1 MDNKEQ
7 KPEITT
13 DDIVAYITNHQTEDK
28 KSPVLSAKKLDDKTE
43 EVVLDKK
50 IAGDYIKT
58 LKLYDNKLSE
68 EELKD
73 DEAENKA
80 PRIHIPADQ
89 IIIDKAK
96 TNTLP
101 KQLDKVTITD
111 DEKDIY
117 IRNTLLDMPISLD
130 IKYGKINTIF
140 TFTSKLVQTQEYLS
154 RYLKEMLLSE
164 KSKVMGTEE
173 MYNIIFRANV
183 SVILNQINGKNAF
196 EDGNNEKVNS
206 RDLIYDEFKQIVE
219 ERAKILSK
227 KSQQLWSMIINAA
240 CVFER
245 KEQLLAE
252 YFINEDF

>member
-28 KSPVLSAKKLDDKTE
+28 KSPVLSKKKLDDKTE
-43 EVVLDKK
+43 EMVLDKN
-50 IAGDYIKT
+50 IADDYIKT
-58 LKLYDNKLSE
+58 LKLYDNKLSD

-73 DEAENKA
+73 DESENKN

-154 RYLKEMLLSE
+154 RYLKEILLSD
-164 KSKVMGTEE
+164 KAKVMGTEE
-173 MYNIIFRANV
+173 MYNVIFRANI

-196 EDGNNEKVNS
+196 DDGNNEKVNS
-206 RDLIYDEFKQIVE
+206 RDLTYDEFKQIVE

>member
-28 KSPVLSAKKLDDKTE
+28 KSPVLSKKKLDDKTE
-43 EVVLDKK
+43 EMVLDKN
-50 IAGDYIKT
+50 IADDYIKT
-58 LKLYDNKLSE
+58 LKLYDNKLSD

-73 DEAENKA
+73 DEAENKN

-154 RYLKEMLLSE
+154 RYLKEILLSD
-164 KSKVMGTEE
+164 KAKVMGTEE
-173 MYNIIFRANV
+173 MYNIIFRANI

-196 EDGNNEKVNS
+196 DDGNNEKVNS
-206 RDLIYDEFKQIVE
+206 RDLTYDEFKQIVE

>member
-28 KSPVLSAKKLDDKTE
+28 KSPVLSKKKLDDKTE
-43 EVVLDKK
+43 EMVLDKN
-50 IAGDYIKT
+50 IADDYIKT
-58 LKLYDNKLSE
+58 LKLYDNKLSD

-73 DEAENKA
+73 DESENKN

-154 RYLKEMLLSE
+154 RYLKEILLSD
-164 KSKVMGTEE
+164 KAKVMGTEE
-173 MYNIIFRANV
+173 MYNIIFRANI

-196 EDGNNEKVNS
+196 DDGNNEKVNS
-206 RDLIYDEFKQIVE
+206 RDLTYDEFKQIVE

>member
-28 KSPVLSAKKLDDKTE
+28 KSPVLSKKKLDDKTE
-43 EVVLDKK
+43 EMILDKN
-50 IAGDYIKT
+50 IADDYIKT
-58 LKLYDNKLSE
+58 LKLYDNKLSD

-73 DEAENKA
+73 DEAENKN

-154 RYLKEMLLSE
+154 RYLKEILLSD
-164 KSKVMGTEE
+164 KAKVMGTEE
-173 MYNIIFRANV
+173 MYNIIFRANI

-196 EDGNNEKVNS
+196 DDGNNEKVNS
-206 RDLIYDEFKQIVE
+206 RDLTYDEFKQIVE

>member
-28 KSPVLSAKKLDDKTE
+28 KSPVLSKKKLDAKTE
-43 EVVLDKK
+43 EMVIDKN
-50 IAGDYIKT
+50 IADDYIKT
-58 LKLYDNKLSE
+58 LKLYDNKLSD

-73 DEAENKA
+73 DEAENKN
-80 PRIHIPADQ
+80 PRIHIPADK

-154 RYLKEMLLSE
+154 RYLKEILLSD
-164 KSKVMGTEE
+164 KAKVMGTEE
-173 MYNIIFRANV
+173 MYNIIFRANI

-196 EDGNNEKVNS
+196 DDGNNEKVNS
-206 RDLIYDEFKQIVE
+206 RDLTYDEFKQIVE
-219 ERAKILSK
+219 ERANILSK

>member
-28 KSPVLSAKKLDDKTE
+28 KSPVLSKKKLDDKTE
-43 EVVLDKK
+43 EMVLDKN
-50 IAGDYIKT
+50 IADDYIKT
-58 LKLYDNKLSE
+58 LKLYDNKLSD

-73 DEAENKA
+73 DEAENKN

-154 RYLKEMLLSE
+154 RYLKEILLSD
-164 KSKVMGTEE
+164 KAKVTGTEE
-173 MYNIIFRANV
+173 MYNVIFRANI

-196 EDGNNEKVNS
+196 DDGNNEKVNS
-206 RDLIYDEFKQIVE
+206 RDLTYDEFKQIVE

>member
-28 KSPVLSAKKLDDKTE
+28 KSPVLSKKKLDDKTE
-43 EVVLDKK
+43 EMVLDKN
-50 IAGDYIKT
+50 IADDYIKT
-58 LKLYDNKLSE
+58 LKLYDNKLSD

-73 DEAENKA
+73 DEVENKN

-130 IKYGKINTIF
+130 INYGKINTIF

-154 RYLKEMLLSE
+154 RYLKEILLSD
-164 KSKVMGTEE
+164 KAKVMGTEE
-173 MYNIIFRANV
+173 MYNIIFRANI

-196 EDGNNEKVNS
+196 DDSNNEKVNS
-206 RDLIYDEFKQIVE
+206 RDLTYDEFKQIVE

>member
-28 KSPVLSAKKLDDKTE
+28 KSPVLSKKKLDDKTE
-43 EVVLDKK
+43 EMVLDKN
-50 IAGDYIKT
+50 IADDYIKT
-58 LKLYDNKLSE
+58 LKLYDNKLSD

-73 DEAENKA
+73 DEAENKN

-154 RYLKEMLLSE
+154 RYLKEILLSD
-164 KSKVMGTEE
+164 KAKVMGTEE

-196 EDGNNEKVNS
+196 DDGNNEKVNS
-206 RDLIYDEFKQIVE
+206 RDLTYDEFKQIVE

>member
-28 KSPVLSAKKLDDKTE
+28 KSPVLSKKKLDDKTE
-43 EVVLDKK
+43 EMVLDKN
-50 IAGDYIKT
+50 IADDYIKT
-58 LKLYDNKLSE
+58 LKLYDNKLSD

-73 DEAENKA
+73 DEAENKN

-117 IRNTLLDMPISLD
+117 IRNTLSDMPISLD

-154 RYLKEMLLSE
+154 RYLKEILLSD
-164 KSKVMGTEE
+164 KAKVMGTEE
-173 MYNIIFRANV
+173 MYNIVFRANI

-196 EDGNNEKVNS
+196 DDGNNEKINS
-206 RDLIYDEFKQIVE
+206 RDLTYDEFKQIVE
-219 ERAKILSK
+219 ERAKLLSK

>member
-28 KSPVLSAKKLDDKTE
+28 KSPVLSKKKLDDKTE
-43 EVVLDKK
+43 EMVLDKN
-50 IAGDYIKT
+50 IADDYIKT
-58 LKLYDNKLSE
+58 LKLYDNKLSD

-73 DEAENKA
+73 DEAENKN

-130 IKYGKINTIF
+130 IKYDKINTIF

-154 RYLKEMLLSE
+154 RYLKEILLSD
-164 KSKVMGTEE
+164 KAKVMGTEE

-196 EDGNNEKVNS
+196 DDGNNEKVNS
-206 RDLIYDEFKQIVE
+206 RDLTYDEFKQIVE

>member
-28 KSPVLSAKKLDDKTE
+28 KSPVLSKKKLDDKTE
-43 EVVLDKK
+43 EMVLDKN
-50 IAGDYIKT
+50 IADDYIKT
-58 LKLYDNKLSE
+58 LKLYDNKLSD

-73 DEAENKA
+73 DEEENKN

-154 RYLKEMLLSE
+154 RYLKEILLSD
-164 KSKVMGTEE
+164 KAKVMGTEE
-173 MYNIIFRANV
+173 MYNIIFRANI

-196 EDGNNEKVNS
+196 DDGNNEKVNS
-206 RDLIYDEFKQIVE
+206 RDLTYDEFKQIVE

>member
-1 MDNKEQ
+1 MDNKKQ

-28 KSPVLSAKKLDDKTE
+28 KSPVLSKKKLDDKTE
-43 EVVLDKK
+43 EMVLDKN
-50 IAGDYIKT
+50 IADDYIKT
-58 LKLYDNKLSE
+58 LKLYDNKLSD

-73 DEAENKA
+73 DEAENKN

-154 RYLKEMLLSE
+154 RYLKEILLSD
-164 KSKVMGTEE
+164 KAKVMGTEE

-196 EDGNNEKVNS
+196 DDGNNEKVNS
-206 RDLIYDEFKQIVE
+206 RDLTYDEFKQIVE

>member
-28 KSPVLSAKKLDDKTE
+28 KSPVLSKKKLDDKTE
-43 EVVLDKK
+43 EMVLDKN
-50 IAGDYIKT
+50 IADDYIKT
-58 LKLYDNKLSE
+58 LKLYDNKLSD

-73 DEAENKA
+73 DESENKN

-154 RYLKEMLLSE
+154 RYLKEILLSD
-164 KSKVMGTEE
+164 KAKVMGTEE
-173 MYNIIFRANV
+173 MYNVIFRANI

-196 EDGNNEKVNS
+196 DDGNNEKVNS
-206 RDLIYDEFKQIVE
+206 RDLTYDEFKQIVE
-219 ERAKILSK
+219 KRAKILSK

>member
-28 KSPVLSAKKLDDKTE
+28 KSPILSTKKLDDKTE
-43 EVVLDKK
+43 EMVLDKN
-50 IAGDYIKT
+50 IAEDYIKT

-73 DEAENKA
+73 DESETKG

-164 KSKVMGTEE
+164 KAKVMGTEE

-196 EDGNNEKVNS
+196 DDGNNEKVNS
-206 RDLIYDEFKQIVE
+206 RDLTYDEFKQIVE

>member
-28 KSPVLSAKKLDDKTE
+28 KSPILSKKKLDDKTE
-43 EVVLDKK
+43 EMVLDKN
-50 IAGDYIKT
+50 IADDYIKT
-58 LKLYDNKLSE
+58 LKLYDNKLSD

-73 DEAENKA
+73 DEAENKN

-154 RYLKEMLLSE
+154 RYLKEILLSD
-164 KSKVMGTEE
+164 KAKVMGTEE
-173 MYNIIFRANV
+173 MYNIIFRANI

-196 EDGNNEKVNS
+196 DDGNNEKVNS
-206 RDLIYDEFKQIVE
+206 RDLTYDEFKQIVE

>member
-7 KPEITT
+7 KPKITT

-28 KSPVLSAKKLDDKTE
+28 KSPVLSKKKLDDKTE
-43 EVVLDKK
+43 EMVLDKN
-50 IAGDYIKT
+50 IADDYIKT
-58 LKLYDNKLSE
+58 LKLYDNKLSD

-73 DEAENKA
+73 DEAENKN

-154 RYLKEMLLSE
+154 RYLKEILLSD
-164 KSKVMGTEE
+164 KAKVMGTEE
-173 MYNIIFRANV
+173 MYNIIFRANI

-196 EDGNNEKVNS
+196 DDGNNEKVNS
-206 RDLIYDEFKQIVE
+206 RYLTYDEFKQIVE

>member
-1 MDNKEQ
+1 MDTKEQ

-28 KSPVLSAKKLDDKTE
+28 KSPVLSKKKLDDKTE
-43 EVVLDKK
+43 EMVLDKN
-50 IAGDYIKT
+50 IADDYIKT
-58 LKLYDNKLSE
+58 LKLYDNKLSD

-73 DEAENKA
+73 DEVENKN

-154 RYLKEMLLSE
+154 RYLKEILLSD
-164 KSKVMGTEE
+164 KAKVMGTEE

-196 EDGNNEKVNS
+196 DDGNNEKVNS
-206 RDLIYDEFKQIVE
+206 RDLTYDEFKQIVE

>member
-28 KSPVLSAKKLDDKTE
+28 KSPVLSKKKLDDKTE
-43 EVVLDKK
+43 EMVLDKN
-50 IAGDYIKT
+50 IADDYIKT
-58 LKLYDNKLSE
+58 LKLYDNKLSD

-73 DEAENKA
+73 DEAENKN

-154 RYLKEMLLSE
+154 RYLKEILLSD
-164 KSKVMGTEE
+164 KAKVMGTEE

-196 EDGNNEKVNS
+196 DDGNNEKINS
-206 RDLIYDEFKQIVE
+206 RDLTYDEFKQIVE

>member
-28 KSPVLSAKKLDDKTE
+28 KSPVLSKKKLDDKTE
-43 EVVLDKK
+43 EMVLDKN
-50 IAGDYIKT
+50 IADDYIKT
-58 LKLYDNKLSE
+58 LKLYDNKLSD

-73 DEAENKA
+73 DEEENKN

-154 RYLKEMLLSE
+154 RYLKEILLSD
-164 KSKVMGTEE
+164 KAKVMGTEE

-196 EDGNNEKVNS
+196 DDGNNEKVNS
-206 RDLIYDEFKQIVE
+206 RDLTYDEFKQIVE

>member
-28 KSPVLSAKKLDDKTE
+28 KSPVLSKKKLDDKTE
-43 EVVLDKK
+43 EMVLDKN
-50 IAGDYIKT
+50 IADDYIKT
-58 LKLYDNKLSE
+58 LKLYDNKLSD

-73 DEAENKA
+73 DESENKN

-89 IIIDKAK
+89 IIVDKAK

-154 RYLKEMLLSE
+154 RYLKEILLSD
-164 KSKVMGTEE
+164 KAKVMGTEE
-173 MYNIIFRANV
+173 MYNIIFRANI

-196 EDGNNEKVNS
+196 DDGHNEKVNS
-206 RDLIYDEFKQIVE
+206 RDLTYDEFKQIVE

>member
-28 KSPVLSAKKLDDKTE
+28 KSPVLSKKKLDDKTE
-43 EVVLDKK
+43 EMVLDKN
-50 IAGDYIKT
+50 IADDYIKT
-58 LKLYDNKLSE
+58 LKLYDNKLSD

-73 DEAENKA
+73 DEAENKN

-154 RYLKEMLLSE
+154 RYLKEILLSD
-164 KSKVMGTEE
+164 KAKVMGTEE

-196 EDGNNEKVNS
+196 DDGNNEKVNS
-206 RDLIYDEFKQIVE
+206 RDLTYDEFKQIVE

-240 CVFER
+240 CMFER

>member
-1 MDNKEQ
+1 MDNKKQ

-28 KSPVLSAKKLDDKTE
+28 KSPVLSKKKLDDKTE
-43 EVVLDKK
+43 EMVLDKN
-50 IAGDYIKT
+50 IADDYIKT
-58 LKLYDNKLSE
+58 LKLYDNKLSD

-73 DEAENKA
+73 DEAENKN
-80 PRIHIPADQ
+80 PRIHIPEDQ

-154 RYLKEMLLSE
+154 RYLKEILLSD
-164 KSKVMGTEE
+164 KAKVMGTEE

-196 EDGNNEKVNS
+196 DDGNNEKVNS
-206 RDLIYDEFKQIVE
+206 RDLTYDEFKQIVE

>member
-28 KSPVLSAKKLDDKTE
+28 KSPVLSKKKLDDKTE
-43 EVVLDKK
+43 EMVLDKN
-50 IAGDYIKT
+50 IADDYIKT
-58 LKLYDNKLSE
+58 LKLYDNKLSD

-73 DEAENKA
+73 DEAENKN

-154 RYLKEMLLSE
+154 RYLKEILLSD
-164 KSKVMGTEE
+164 KAKVMGTEE
-173 MYNIIFRANV
+173 MYNVIFRANI

-196 EDGNNEKVNS
+196 DDGNNEKVNS
-206 RDLIYDEFKQIVE
+206 RDLTYDEFKQIVE

-227 KSQQLWSMIINAA
+227 KSQQLWSMITNAA

>member
-13 DDIVAYITNHQTEDK
+13 DDIVAYITNHQIEDK
-28 KSPVLSAKKLDDKTE
+28 KSPVLSKKKLDDKTE
-43 EVVLDKK
+43 EMVLDKN
-50 IAGDYIKT
+50 IADDYIKT
-58 LKLYDNKLSE
+58 LKLYDNKLSD

-73 DEAENKA
+73 DEVENKN

-154 RYLKEMLLSE
+154 RYLKEILLSD
-164 KSKVMGTEE
+164 KAKVMGTEE

-196 EDGNNEKVNS
+196 DDGNNEKINS
-206 RDLIYDEFKQIVE
+206 RDLTYDEFKQIIE
-219 ERAKILSK
+219 ERAKLLSK

>member
-28 KSPVLSAKKLDDKTE
+28 KSPVLSKKKLDDKTE
-43 EVVLDKK
+43 EMVLDKN
-50 IAGDYIKT
+50 IADDYIKT
-58 LKLYDNKLSE
+58 LKLYDNKLSD

-73 DEAENKA
+73 DEVENKN

-154 RYLKEMLLSE
+154 RYLKEILLSD
-164 KSKVMGTEE
+164 KAKVMGTEE

-196 EDGNNEKVNS
+196 DDGNNEKINS
-206 RDLIYDEFKQIVE
+206 RDLTYDEFKQIIE
-219 ERAKILSK
+219 ERAKLLSK

>member
-28 KSPVLSAKKLDDKTE
+28 KSPVLSKKKLDDKTE
-43 EVVLDKK
+43 EMVLDKN
-50 IAGDYIKT
+50 IADDYIKT
-58 LKLYDNKLSE
+58 LKLYDNKLSD

-73 DEAENKA
+73 DEAENKN

-154 RYLKEMLLSE
+154 RYLKEILLSD
-164 KSKVMGTEE
+164 KAKVMGTEE

-183 SVILNQINGKNAF
+183 SVILNQINGKNVF
-196 EDGNNEKVNS
+196 DDGNNEKVNS
-206 RDLIYDEFKQIVE
+206 RDLTYDEFKQIVE